1 MERSLA
7 FALALPWAFAAQA
20 GSGGEELS
28 VSSKSIAAAS
38 FIAVTAPAPKAIEA
52 PFAPG
57 SRPRDIVPELMLR
70 EELDRRAAPSTC
82 ENGSSD
88 LCYDMREGRIVYRAA
103 RKYMP
108 EMPGLRAESI
118 SLKRDRVVLRYSFK

>member
-1 MERSLA
+1 MDRSLA
-7 FALALPWAFAAQA
+7 FALALPWALAAQA

-38 FIAVTAPAPKAIEA
+38 FIAVTAPAPKGVEA

-70 EELDRRAAPSTC
+70 EELDRRGSQSSC
-82 ENGSSD
+82 DNGTSD

-103 RKYMP
+103 RRYMP